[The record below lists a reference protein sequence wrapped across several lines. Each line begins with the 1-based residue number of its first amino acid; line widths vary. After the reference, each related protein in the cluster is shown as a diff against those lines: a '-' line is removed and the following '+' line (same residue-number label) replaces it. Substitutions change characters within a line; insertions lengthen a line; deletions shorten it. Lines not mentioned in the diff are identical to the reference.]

1 MHFTKPSQPPAPPPS
16 EKPQGLFEEHHDAI
30 PLASLRLAKSE
41 VIDCETQSP
50 LFTITPKANHIF
62 CPPLGNS
69 SLTITHTRTN
79 KTLGSIRFPKLSKST
94 IPLGINGRGTLLEH
108 APDKPHWELKST
120 SIFDR
125 KRKPT
130 TLLWKRDERLWRTV
144 VLVDVAET
152 RNVLARIDGDL
163 LVFEDE
169 DLSFESMNE
178 IVVSAVVLAEHA
190 RRRMGDEEVGDLG
203 RSIGDIAGECC
214 ERPKVIRY
222 ASSPSQ
228 NGKLRKER
236 RASSRH
242 GASSGGFAFAGFAA
256 GGYGG
261 GDGGGGGGG
270 GGCDGGGGGGG
281 C

>member
-41 VIDCETQSP
+41 PTTSSV
-50 LFTITPKANHIF
+50 
-62 CPPLGNS
+62 PPLGNS

-214 ERPKVIRY
+214 ERPKVIRAVLLVVMERVQGDSLSLGLLLVGMVAEMAAEEEGEEVAMVEEGEEA
-222 ASSPSQ
+222 ASKASLYS
-228 NGKLRKER
+228 ER
-236 RASSRH
+236 
-242 GASSGGFAFAGFAA
+242 F
-256 GGYGG
+256 
-261 GDGGGGGGG
+261 
-270 GGCDGGGGGGG
+270 
-281 C
+281 